1 VLSGIVTLEEKLQNL
16 PTQPGVYLHKDEAG
30 KIIYV
35 GKAKNLRNRVRS
47 YFQSGRGHDRK
58 TRELVRRIRDL
69 EFIITDNEVEALVLE
84 SNLIKQ
90 HKPRY
95 NVLLKDDKQYPHLK
109 LTINEAFPRV
119 MITRKIQRDG
129 ALYFGPFLPAA
140 LARRTI
146 DLINRTF
153 QLRTCDIE
161 IDGKLPRPCLE
172 YHIKRCLGPCVKG
185 LCTPE
190 EYTEAVRHVRLLLEG
205 KNRELADQ
213 LEERMMRAS
222 EEMRYEMA
230 AKYRDLRKTVQAL
243 AEQQKMATSPERDV
257 DIFGFY
263 REGARLALQLFTMRE
278 GKVVGR
284 REFFW
289 EDLPEEEFDPSNF
302 LSEVLA
308 QYYST
313 DYVPR
318 EINVPVDFSDR
329 EVLEKAL
336 SERRGRRVHI
346 LDPKRGEKR
355 DLIDLVE
362 KNAKLAFEQR
372 FRVLKPDMERVLEEL
387 QEVLELKRFPAR
399 IESFD
404 ISHISGAEN
413 VAGMVVFENG
423 KANRAEYRRF
433 RIKTVEGANDTASMH
448 EAVFR
453 RYRRQLDEGKP
464 LPDLIMIDG
473 GKAQLNAAAAAVREL
488 DLEALPMIGVV
499 KPPRRHNEVSHL
511 LVKGREH
518 EPVFLDSHSPVL
530 RFIQMVR
537 DETHRTAV
545 SYHRKRRELRDFT
558 SELTAIPGVGERR
571 RTKLLR
577 NFGSIQRV
585 AQASAAELTPFVGQK
600 TAEEIVEHFTRQ
612 RALAEG
618 GATETEEPQASV
630 ADIVSPPGN
639 VAEELIEA
647 TEDAM
652 LVEPLDVETRLD
664 EPGGEAEDLQP
675 IRSVDHNGE
684 LRERRKR
691 TRKRGERSSNPH
703 GVRRE
708 KLSETDS
715 SGDEP
720 HE

>member
-1 VLSGIVTLEEKLQNL
+1 
-16 PTQPGVYLHKDEAG
+16 
-30 KIIYV
+30 
-35 GKAKNLRNRVRS
+35 
-47 YFQSGRGHDRK
+47 
-58 TRELVRRIRDL
+58 
-69 EFIITDNEVEALVLE
+69 
-84 SNLIKQ
+84 
-90 HKPRY
+90 
-95 NVLLKDDKQYPHLK
+95 
-109 LTINEAFPRV
+109 
-119 MITRKIQRDG
+119 
-129 ALYFGPFLPAA
+129 
-140 LARRTI
+140 
-146 DLINRTF
+146 
-153 QLRTCDIE
+153 
-161 IDGKLPRPCLE
+161 
-172 YHIKRCLGPCVKG
+172 
-185 LCTPE
+185 
-190 EYTEAVRHVRLLLEG
+190 
-205 KNRELADQ
+205 
-213 LEERMMRAS
+213 
-222 EEMRYEMA
+222 
-230 AKYRDLRKTVQAL
+230 
-243 AEQQKMATSPERDV
+243 
-257 DIFGFY
+257 
-263 REGARLALQLFTMRE
+263 
-278 GKVVGR
+278 
-284 REFFW
+284 
-289 EDLPEEEFDPSNF
+289 
-302 LSEVLA
+302 
-308 QYYST
+308 
-313 DYVPR
+313 
-318 EINVPVDFSDR
+318 
-329 EVLEKAL
+329 
-336 SERRGRRVHI
+336 
-346 LDPKRGEKR
+346 
-355 DLIDLVE
+355 
-362 KNAKLAFEQR
+362 
-372 FRVLKPDMERVLEEL
+372 
-387 QEVLELKRFPAR
+387 
-399 IESFD
+399 
-404 ISHISGAEN
+404 
-413 VAGMVVFENG
+413 
-423 KANRAEYRRF
+423 
-433 RIKTVEGANDTASMH
+433 MH